1 MWRLPDR
8 RELPARGNPHERCRA
23 RTKHTVTGKRCRR
36 SVATRPMG
44 DRGGGKPPTADDRG
58 PREQP
63 FTASPGNTEAT
74 VRNSAQWERSSNLRP
89 YKHLLF
95 LNRPI
100 LTNGALP
107 PALKTLSVQPARG
120 HCFSTISAAPVP
132 SGRLPGRGRTG
143 HRGRPTPASGLAVP
157 AADGIARAS
166 CRIACCWW
174 SSARCAGSARADR
187 PAPSRRCWRG
197 RRLPAGRADRQNE
210 VAPLV
215 HHSRHNVVALQS

>member
-1 MWRLPDR
+1 MHCL
-8 RELPARGNPHERCRA
+8 L
-23 RTKHTVTGKRCRR
+23 
-36 SVATRPMG
+36 
-44 DRGGGKPPTADDRG
+44 
-58 PREQP
+58 
-63 FTASPGNTEAT
+63 
-74 VRNSAQWERSSNLRP
+74 AQWERSSNLRP
-89 YKHLLF
+89 HKHFLF

-143 HRGRPTPASGLAVP
+143 RRGRPTPASGLAVP

-174 SSARCAGSARADR
+174 SSTRCARSARADR
-187 PAPSRRCWRG
+187 PAPPRRRWRE
-197 RRLPAGRADRQNE
+197 RRLPMASNCSFASTGPINPVCRRASRKTIPPRGIESDSLQPLHNRQR
-210 VAPLV
+210 
-215 HHSRHNVVALQS
+215 S